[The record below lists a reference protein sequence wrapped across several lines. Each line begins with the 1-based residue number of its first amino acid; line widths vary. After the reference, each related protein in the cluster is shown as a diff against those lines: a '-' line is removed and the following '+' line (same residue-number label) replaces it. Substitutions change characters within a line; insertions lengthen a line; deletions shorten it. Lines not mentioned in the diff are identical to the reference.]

1 MEIEKF
7 VRTLG
12 IEKEVVFDNDVPTI
26 FLDNSDEFAKVY
38 TSLTESE
45 EVKLESE
52 SVVISS
58 DIASLRYSNNDFIIT
73 LSADLSRRDIYKLT
87 IEENL

>member
-7 VRTLG
+7 IKTLG
-12 IEKEVVFDNDVPTI
+12 IDKEVVFDNDVHTV
-26 FLDNSDEFAKVY
+26 FLDDSDEYAKVY

-73 LSADLSRRDIYKLT
+73 LSADLGRDIYKLT